1 MIKNYIDKD
10 YADKAVE
17 ANSLGQ
23 KLYVLVTPTE
33 FERDVLDFITQ
44 TVQQPVYNENG
55 EQIGTENV
63 EIKVPVMIDKEI
75 PVYDEE
81 GNQTGTEIIKVQSS
95 HKEKYI
101 EDVATLII
109 ADDGYYV
116 CYKDNYTDGTIN
128 ENFNQEQEQK
138 ELERIS
144 MLSLTGADVERAIYK
159 AKGMDFD
166 DIIQFLEAQ
175 PLNDD
180 GQPVVDI
187 KALKIELKANNFYR
201 GNPYVEQ
208 IGAILGFS
216 SNQLTKFFET
226 NDYSKLIEE

>member
-33 FERDVLDFITQ
+33 FERDVLDFTTQ
-44 TVQQPVYNENG
+44 IIDGIEVQ
-55 EQIGTENV
+55 I
-63 EIKVPVMIDKEI
+63 PVMVDKEI

-175 PLNDD
+175 PLSDD

-226 NDYSKLIEE
+226 NDYIKLIEE

>member
-17 ANSLGQ
+17 ANSLNK
-23 KLYVLVTPTE
+23 KLYVFTTPTE
-33 FERDVLDFITQ
+33 FEKDVLDFTTQ
-44 TVQQPVYNENG
+44 IIDGIEVQ
-55 EQIGTENV
+55 I
-63 EIKVPVMIDKEI
+63 PVMVDKEI

>member
-1 MIKNYIDKD
+1 MIKNYTDKD

-17 ANSLGQ
+17 ANSLSQ
-23 KLYVLVTPTE
+23 KLYVLITPTE
-33 FERDVLDFITQ
+33 FERVVLDFTTQ
-44 TVQQPVYNENG
+44 IIDGIEVQ
-55 EQIGTENV
+55 I
-63 EIKVPVMIDKEI
+63 PVMVDKEK

-175 PLNDD
+175 PLSDD

>member
-1 MIKNYIDKD
+1 MEKLYTNQE
-10 YADKAVE
+10 YAQKAIE
-17 ANSLGQ
+17 ANASGQ
-23 KLYVLVTPTE
+23 KVYVHTYSQETE
-33 FERDVLDFITQ
+33 IEV
-44 TVQQPVYNENG
+44 
-55 EQIGTENV
+55 
-63 EIKVPVMIDKEI
+63 
-75 PVYDEE
+75 PVYDED
-81 GNQTGTEIIKVQSS
+81 GNQTGTK
-95 HKEKYI
+95 KETVTKEYAELKIAPDKYYI
-101 EDVATLII
+101 
-109 ADDGYYV
+109 

-128 ENFNQEQEQK
+128 DNFNQEQTQK

-166 DIIQFLEAQ
+166 DIIQYLEAQ
-175 PLNDD
+175 PLSEN

-226 NDYSKLIEE
+226 NDYTKLMEE

>member
-17 ANSLGQ
+17 ANSLNK
-23 KLYVLVTPTE
+23 KLYVFTTPTE
-33 FERDVLDFITQ
+33 FEKDVLDFKTQ
-44 TVQQPVYNENG
+44 IIDGIEVQ
-55 EQIGTENV
+55 I
-63 EIKVPVMIDKEI
+63 PVMVDKEI

-175 PLNDD
+175 PLSDD

-226 NDYSKLIEE
+226 NDYSKLTEE

>member
-1 MIKNYIDKD
+1 MIKNYTDKD

-17 ANSLGQ
+17 ANSLNK
-23 KLYVLVTPTE
+23 KLYVFTTPTE
-33 FERDVLDFITQ
+33 FEKDVLDFTTQ
-44 TVQQPVYNENG
+44 IIDGIEVQ
-55 EQIGTENV
+55 I
-63 EIKVPVMIDKEI
+63 PVMVDKEI

-81 GNQTGTEIIKVQSS
+81 ENQTGTEIIKVQSS

-101 EDVATLII
+101 EDVATLIV

-175 PLNDD
+175 PLSDD

-226 NDYSKLIEE
+226 NDYIKLIEE